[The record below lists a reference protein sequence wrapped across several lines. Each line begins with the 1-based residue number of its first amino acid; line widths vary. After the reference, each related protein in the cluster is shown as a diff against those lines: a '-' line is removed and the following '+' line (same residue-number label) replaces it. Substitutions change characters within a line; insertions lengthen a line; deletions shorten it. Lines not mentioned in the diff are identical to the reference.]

1 MKQINIAIDGFS
13 SCGKSTVSQAL
24 ARDLQLSYV
33 DSGAMYRAITLYAIH
48 IGLNEINFGD
58 IVDHL
63 KEIDIKCKWTPQ
75 GNKIYLNN
83 IDITDQI
90 RTPAVQ
96 NLVSQISTLS
106 AVRTFLVKEQK
117 EMSIEG
123 GVIMDGRDIGTKVLP
138 EAELKIFMTADPEIR
153 AERRMIELRANGIQI
168 TKEEVLANL
177 QMRDHI
183 DSTRSDSPL
192 KKAEDARVLD
202 NSHLTM
208 DQQLN
213 LVKAWA
219 KEKMHTTD

>member
-1 MKQINIAIDGFS
+1 VKQINIAIDGFS
-13 SCGKSTVSQAL
+13 SCGKSTVAQAL

-33 DSGAMYRAITLYAIH
+33 DSGAMYRAVTLYAIH

-106 AVRTFLVKEQK
+106 AVRTFW
-117 EMSIEG
+117 
-123 GVIMDGRDIGTKVLP
+123 
-138 EAELKIFMTADPEIR
+138 LKSKKKW
-153 AERRMIELRANGIQI
+153 LS
-168 TKEEVLANL
+168 KEE
-177 QMRDHI
+177 
-183 DSTRSDSPL
+183 
-192 KKAEDARVLD
+192 
-202 NSHLTM
+202 
-208 DQQLN
+208 
-213 LVKAWA
+213 
-219 KEKMHTTD
+219 

>member
-13 SCGKSTVSQAL
+13 SCGKSTVAQAL
-24 ARDLQLSYV
+24 ARDLKLSYV
-33 DSGAMYRAITLYAIH
+33 DSGAMYRAVTLYAIH

-63 KEIDIKCKWTPQ
+63 NEIDIKCKWTPQ

-106 AVRTFLVKEQK
+106 AVRAFLVKEQK
-117 EMSIEG
+117 EMAIEG

-153 AERRMIELRANGIQI
+153 AERRMNELRANGIQI

-208 DQQLN
+208 DQQLII
-213 LVKAWA
+213 VKAWA
-219 KEKMHTTD
+219 KEKMH

>member
-13 SCGKSTVSQAL
+13 SCGKSTVAQAL

-33 DSGAMYRAITLYAIH
+33 ESGAMYRAVTLYAIH

-96 NLVSQISTLS
+96 NLVSQVSTLS

-117 EMSIEG
+117 EMAIEG

-153 AERRMIELRANGIQI
+153 AERRMNELRANGIQI

>member
-1 MKQINIAIDGFS
+1 VKQINIAIDGFS
-13 SCGKSTVSQAL
+13 SCGKSTVAQAL
-24 ARDLQLSYV
+24 ARDLKLSYV
-33 DSGAMYRAITLYAIH
+33 DSGAMYRAVTLYAIH

-63 KEIDIKCKWTPQ
+63 NEIDIKCKWTPQ

-106 AVRTFLVKEQK
+106 AVRAFLVKEQK
-117 EMSIEG
+117 EMAIEG

-153 AERRMIELRANGIQI
+153 AERRMNELRANGIQI

-208 DQQLN
+208 DQQLII
-213 LVKAWA
+213 VKAWA
-219 KEKMHTTD
+219 KEKMH

>member
-13 SCGKSTVSQAL
+13 SCGKSTVAQAL

-33 DSGAMYRAITLYAIH
+33 DSGAMYRAVTLYAIH

-63 KEIDIKCKWTPQ
+63 NEIDIKCKWTPQ

-153 AERRMIELRANGIQI
+153 AERRMNELRANGIQI

>member
-13 SCGKSTVSQAL
+13 SCGKSTVAQAL
-24 ARDLQLSYV
+24 ARDLKLSYV
-33 DSGAMYRAITLYAIH
+33 DSGAMYRAVTLYAIH

-63 KEIDIKCKWTPQ
+63 NEIDIECKWTPQ

-106 AVRTFLVKEQK
+106 AVRAFLVKEQK
-117 EMSIEG
+117 EMAIEG

-153 AERRMIELRANGIQI
+153 AERRMNELRANGIQI

-208 DQQLN
+208 EQQLII
-213 LVKAWA
+213 VKAWA
-219 KEKMHTTD
+219 KEKMH

>member
-1 MKQINIAIDGFS
+1 VKQINIAIDGFS
-13 SCGKSTVSQAL
+13 SCGKSTVAQAL
-24 ARDLQLSYV
+24 ARDLKLSYV
-33 DSGAMYRAITLYAIH
+33 DSGAMYRAVTLYAIH

-63 KEIDIKCKWTPQ
+63 NEIDIKCKWTPQ

-106 AVRTFLVKEQK
+106 AVRAFLVKEQK
-117 EMSIEG
+117 EMAIEG

-153 AERRMIELRANGIQI
+153 AERRMNELRANGIQI

-208 DQQLN
+208 EQQLI

-219 KEKMHTTD
+219 KEKMH

>member
-13 SCGKSTVSQAL
+13 SCGKSTVAQAL
-24 ARDLQLSYV
+24 ARDLKLSYV
-33 DSGAMYRAITLYAIH
+33 DSGAMYRAVTLYAIH

-63 KEIDIKCKWTPQ
+63 NEIDIKCKWTPQ

-106 AVRTFLVKEQK
+106 AVRAFLVKEQK
-117 EMSIEG
+117 EMAIEG

-153 AERRMIELRANGIQI
+153 AERRMNELRANGIQI

-208 DQQLN
+208 EQQLI

-219 KEKMHTTD
+219 KEKMH

>member
-13 SCGKSTVSQAL
+13 SCGKSTVAQAL
-24 ARDLQLSYV
+24 ARDLKLSYV
-33 DSGAMYRAITLYAIH
+33 DSGAMYRAVTQYAIH

-63 KEIDIKCKWTPQ
+63 NEIDIKCKWTPQ

-106 AVRTFLVKEQK
+106 AVRAFLVKEQK
-117 EMSIEG
+117 EMAIEG

-153 AERRMIELRANGIQI
+153 AERRMNELRANGIQI

-208 DQQLN
+208 EQQLI

-219 KEKMHTTD
+219 KEKMH

>member
-13 SCGKSTVSQAL
+13 SCGKSTVAQAL

-33 DSGAMYRAITLYAIH
+33 DSGAMYRAVTLYAIH

-117 EMSIEG
+117 EMAIEG

-153 AERRMIELRANGIQI
+153 AERRMNELRANGIQI

-208 DQQLN
+208 DQQLI

>member
-13 SCGKSTVSQAL
+13 SCGKSTVAQAL
-24 ARDLQLSYV
+24 ARDLKLSYV
-33 DSGAMYRAITLYAIH
+33 DSGAMYRAVTLYAIH

-63 KEIDIKCKWTPQ
+63 NEIDIKCKWTPQ

-106 AVRTFLVKEQK
+106 AVRAFLVKEQK
-117 EMSIEG
+117 EMAIEG

-153 AERRMIELRANGIQI
+153 AERRMNELRANGIQI

-208 DQQLN
+208 EQQLII
-213 LVKAWA
+213 VKAWA
-219 KEKMHTTD
+219 KEKMH

>member
-13 SCGKSTVSQAL
+13 SCGKSTVAQAL

-33 DSGAMYRAITLYAIH
+33 DSGAMYRAVTLYAIH

-96 NLVSQISTLS
+96 NLVSQVSTLS

-117 EMSIEG
+117 EMAIEG

-153 AERRMIELRANGIQI
+153 AERRMNELRANGIQI

>member
-13 SCGKSTVSQAL
+13 SCGKSTVAQAL

-33 DSGAMYRAITLYAIH
+33 DSGAMYRAVTLYAIH

-58 IVDHL
+58 IVDQL
-63 KEIDIKCKWTPQ
+63 NEIDIKCKWTPQ

-117 EMSIEG
+117 EMAIEG

-153 AERRMIELRANGIQI
+153 AERRMNELRANGIQI

-208 DQQLN
+208 DQQLI

>member
-13 SCGKSTVSQAL
+13 SCGKSTVAQAL

-33 DSGAMYRAITLYAIH
+33 DSGAMYRAVTLYAIH

-63 KEIDIKCKWTPQ
+63 KEIDIKCKWTPR

-83 IDITDQI
+83 IDITDKI

-96 NLVSQISTLS
+96 NLVSQVSTLS

-117 EMSIEG
+117 EMAIEG

-153 AERRMIELRANGIQI
+153 AERRMNELRANGIQI

>member
-13 SCGKSTVSQAL
+13 SCGKSTVAQAL
-24 ARDLQLSYV
+24 ARDLKLSYV
-33 DSGAMYRAITLYAIH
+33 DSGAMYRAVTQYAIH

-63 KEIDIKCKWTPQ
+63 NEIDIKCKWTPQ

-106 AVRTFLVKEQK
+106 AVRAFLVKEQK
-117 EMSIEG
+117 EMAIEG

-153 AERRMIELRANGIQI
+153 AERRMNELRANGIQI

-208 DQQLN
+208 DQQLII
-213 LVKAWA
+213 VKAWA
-219 KEKMHTTD
+219 KEKMH